1 MHCHYYWQGK
11 AMTTLTSENKSFTKI
26 TSDFITSTNKSNVIL
41 LFLQNMDWKS
51 EIVHKLMLLTV
62 QVIQVT
68 VNKTQSEHFGL
79 QFTNIQI
86 FSSTNGARVRVRR
99 KLNNVL

>member
-1 MHCHYYWQGK
+1 
-11 AMTTLTSENKSFTKI
+11 MTTLTSENKSFTKI
-26 TSDFITSTNKSNVIL
+26 TSDFITLTNKSNVIL

-51 EIVHKLMLLTV
+51 EIVHKLMSLTV

-68 VNKTQSEHFGL
+68 VNKTQSEHFSL

-99 KLNNVL
+99 KLNNVF